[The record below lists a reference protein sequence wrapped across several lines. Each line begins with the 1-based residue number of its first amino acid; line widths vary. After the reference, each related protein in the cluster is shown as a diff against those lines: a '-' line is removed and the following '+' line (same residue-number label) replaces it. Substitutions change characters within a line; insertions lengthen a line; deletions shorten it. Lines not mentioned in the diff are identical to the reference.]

1 MSQKKISR
9 MKHVVKFRE
18 IENTVRK
25 FTICLIKVPEEEKR
39 ENVAEEIF
47 EKLMAD
53 NCPEVMTKTNLPVQ
67 EGL

>member
-1 MSQKKISR
+1 

-18 IENTVRK
+18 VENTVRK

-47 EKLMAD
+47 AKLKADD